1 MSTLTAMSPP
11 PEGFGGG
18 GQASQ
23 AGDAVLLGS
32 DGMIPLDLYQQA
44 SSVSR
49 TFALNLKFNSMI
61 SNLYYNKSQ
70 PDDST
75 ILTVHRDD
83 GLDILF
89 IGYIGATQIT
99 SVSLIGWGILRDDSG
114 VKIINNITSSALRGS
129 TAKYYVSNGSDQTY
143 TIEDNTLQFEGTALI
158 FPS

>member
-11 PEGFGGG
+11 PESFGGG

-32 DGMIPLDLYQQA
+32 DGLIPSDLYRQA
-44 SSVSR
+44 SSAR
-49 TFALNLKFNSMI
+49 TFALNVNFNSMI

-70 PDDST
+70 PGDST

-89 IGYIGATQIT
+89 IGDIGTTQNR
-99 SVSLIGWGILRDDSG
+99 SVSLTGWGILRDDSG
-114 VKIINNITSSALRGS
+114 VRISSRITSSGFSGS
-129 TAKYYVSNGSDQTY
+129 TATYYVPNESDQTY
-143 TIEDNTLQFEGTALI
+143 TIENNTLQFEGTALI